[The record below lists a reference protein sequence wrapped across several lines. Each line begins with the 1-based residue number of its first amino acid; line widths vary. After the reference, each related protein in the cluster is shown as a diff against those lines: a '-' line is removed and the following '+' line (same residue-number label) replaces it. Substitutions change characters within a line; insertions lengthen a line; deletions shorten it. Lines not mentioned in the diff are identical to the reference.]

1 MESLRYSRES
11 ILRCAAFT
19 FYFPLLHLVVLCSLG
34 ATPNAARRYNA
45 KGELVMS
52 RSMIERR
59 ELKISPQDTQ
69 PENCHF
75 PVGQGKYAN
84 SNGHISR
91 MSLAKNGEALK
102 QNGRLRASLF
112 SALSL
117 EIALVVWFLK

>member
-1 MESLRYSRES
+1 
-11 ILRCAAFT
+11 
-19 FYFPLLHLVVLCSLG
+19 
-34 ATPNAARRYNA
+34 
-45 KGELVMS
+45 MS

-112 SALSL
+112 FSFIARNCFGGVVFEVVSRAL
-117 EIALVVWFLK
+117 